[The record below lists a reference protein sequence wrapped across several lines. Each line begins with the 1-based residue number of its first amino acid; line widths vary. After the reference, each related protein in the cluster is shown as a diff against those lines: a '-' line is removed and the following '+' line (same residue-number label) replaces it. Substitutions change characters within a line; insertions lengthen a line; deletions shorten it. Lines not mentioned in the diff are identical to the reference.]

1 MTMSENFRLLKTTL
15 AATLGVCALTGA
27 TFAAGASAPKLD
39 EELQGIAATGVV
51 GKPSAKAATSATPSF
66 SARPSTAR
74 SDKEGRVQIDVEYDC
89 SVSKIEG
96 LLKDVGFKQN
106 AIVKVAPLC
115 VAEGWA
121 LPSALGSISEI
132 PSVLKVRVPIYAAP
146 SVVPTAQPFPKPQ

>member
-1 MTMSENFRLLKTTL
+1 MSEKFRLLKTTV
-15 AATLGVCALTGA
+15 AAALGVCALTGVA
-27 TFAAGASAPKLD
+27 FAASASASKLD
-39 EELQGIAATGVV
+39 EELLGIAAAGAVV
-51 GKPSAKAATSATPSF
+51 QPSSKAAADTTPSF
-66 SARPSTAR
+66 TTRPSTAR
-74 SDKEGRVQIDVEYDC
+74 SDKEGRVQVDVEYDC

-132 PSVLKVRVPIYAAP
+132 PSVIKVRVPIYSAP
-146 SVVPTAQPFPKPQ
+146 SLVPTAHPFPKPQ